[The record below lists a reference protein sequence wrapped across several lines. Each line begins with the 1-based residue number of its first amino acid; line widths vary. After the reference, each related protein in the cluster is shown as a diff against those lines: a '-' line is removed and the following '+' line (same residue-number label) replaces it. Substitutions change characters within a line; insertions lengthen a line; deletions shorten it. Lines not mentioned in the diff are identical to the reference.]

1 MPRNTKKALADSLKD
16 LLRTRPLS
24 KVTIA
29 DITEGCG
36 INRMTFYYHFRD
48 IYDLV
53 EWICREECSAALGGP
68 LDRETWQEGFCR
80 LCRYVLENRSFF
92 VNVCNSIGREQA
104 ENYLYRVTYSIL
116 RSAVDELAGDMPIGE
131 EEKKFIA
138 DFYKFAFVGVE
149 LEWLRSGLRE
159 SPEELAG
166 KLNRLLNGQFDLALK
181 NLSRE

>member
-1 MPRNTKKALADSLKD
+1 MPRNTKKALADSLKA

-80 LCRYVLENRSFF
+80 LCRHVLEERSFF
-92 VNVCNSIGREQA
+92 TAVYHSVSREEL
-104 ENYLYRVTYSIL
+104 ENYLYRATYSIL
-116 RSAVDELAGDMPIGE
+116 RSAVDELAGDLPIGE

-149 LEWLRSGLRE
+149 LDWLRSGLRE

-181 NLSRE
+181 NLSRD

>member
-80 LCRYVLENRSFF
+80 LCRHVLEERSFF
-92 VNVCNSIGREQA
+92 TAVYHSIGREQA

-138 DFYKFAFVGVE
+138 DFYKFAFVGVDSNGSAPGCASRR
-149 LEWLRSGLRE
+149 RS
-159 SPEELAG
+159 SPGRLS
-166 KLNRLLNGQFDLALK
+166 RLLNGHLELALR

>member
-1 MPRNTKKALADSLKD
+1 MPRNTKKALADSLKA

-68 LDRETWQEGFCR
+68 LDRETWQDGFCD

-92 VNVCNSIGREQA
+92 VNVCNSVSREEL
-104 ENYLYRVTYSIL
+104 ENYLYRATYSIL
-116 RSAVDELAGDMPIGE
+116 RRALDEFAGDSPVGE

-149 LEWLRSGLRE
+149 LDWLRSGLRE

-181 NLSRE
+181 NLSRD

>member
-68 LDRETWQEGFCR
+68 LDRETWQEGFCD

-116 RSAVDELAGDMPIGE
+116 RSAVDELAGDMLIGE

-149 LEWLRSGLRE
+149 LDWLRSGLRE

>member
-1 MPRNTKKALADSLKD
+1 MPRNTKKALADSLKA

-149 LEWLRSGLRE
+149 LDWLRSGLRE

-181 NLSRE
+181 NLSRD

>member
-24 KVTIA
+24 KITVA
-29 DITEGCG
+29 DITDGCG

-48 IYDLV
+48 VYDLI
-53 EWICREECSAALGGP
+53 EWIFVQEGSMAFKGRTGH
-68 LDRETWQEGFCR
+68 ETWQDGFCD

-131 EEKKFIA
+131 EEKSSLQTSTNSPLSGSSSTGSA
-138 DFYKFAFVGVE
+138 PACANRR
-149 LEWLRSGLRE
+149 RSLPV
-159 SPEELAG
+159 SSTAC
-166 KLNRLLNGQFDLALK
+166 
-181 NLSRE
+181 

>member
-1 MPRNTKKALADSLKD
+1 MPRNTKKALADSLKA

-68 LDRETWQEGFCR
+68 LDRETWQEGFCD

-116 RSAVDELAGDMPIGE
+116 RSAVDELAGDMLIGE

-149 LEWLRSGLRE
+149 LDWLRSGLRE

>member
-1 MPRNTKKALADSLKD
+1 MPRNTKKALADSLKA

-24 KVTIA
+24 KVTLA

-48 IYDLV
+48 ISDLV

-68 LDRETWQEGFCR
+68 LDRETWQEGFCD

-116 RSAVDELAGDMPIGE
+116 RSAVDELAGDMLIGE

-149 LEWLRSGLRE
+149 LDWLRSGLRE

>member
-80 LCRYVLENRSFF
+80 LCRHVLEERSFF
-92 VNVCNSIGREQA
+92 TAVYHSVSREEL
-104 ENYLYRVTYSIL
+104 ENYLYRATYSIL
-116 RSAVDELAGDMPIGE
+116 RRALDEFAGDSPVGE
-131 EEKKFIA
+131 EEKSSLQTSTNSPLSGSSSTGSA
-138 DFYKFAFVGVE
+138 PACASRR
-149 LEWLRSGLRE
+149 RS
-159 SPEELAG
+159 SPAG
-166 KLNRLLNGQFDLALK
+166 SAAC
-181 NLSRE
+181 

>member
-80 LCRYVLENRSFF
+80 LCRHVLEERSFF
-92 VNVCNSIGREQA
+92 TAVYPSVSREEL
-104 ENYLYRVTYSIL
+104 ENNLYIL
-116 RSAVDELAGDMPIGE
+116 RRALDEFAGDSTVGE
-131 EEKKFIA
+131 EEKRFIA
-138 DFYKFAFVGVE
+138 DFYKFALVGLE
-149 LEWLRSGLRE
+149 LEWFRSGMRE
-159 SPEELAG
+159 PPEELAG
-166 KLNRLLNGQFDLALK
+166 RLSRLLNGQFDLALK
-181 NLSRE
+181 NLSRD

>member
-1 MPRNTKKALADSLKD
+1 MPQNTKKALADSLKA

-149 LEWLRSGLRE
+149 LDWLRSGLRE

-181 NLSRE
+181 NLSRD

>member
-80 LCRYVLENRSFF
+80 LCRHVLEERSFF
-92 VNVCNSIGREQA
+92 TAVYHSVSREEL
-104 ENYLYRVTYSIL
+104 ENYLYRATYSIL
-116 RSAVDELAGDMPIGE
+116 RRALDEFAGDSPVGE
-131 EEKKFIA
+131 EEKRFIA
-138 DFYKFAFVGVE
+138 DFYKFALVGLE
-149 LEWLRSGLRE
+149 LEWLRSGMRE
-159 SPEELAG
+159 PPEELAG
-166 KLNRLLNGQFDLALK
+166 RLSRLLNGHLELALR

>member
-1 MPRNTKKALADSLKD
+1 MPRNTKKALADSLKA

-68 LDRETWQEGFCR
+68 LDRETWQDGFCD

-116 RSAVDELAGDMPIGE
+116 RSAVDELAGDMLIGE

-149 LEWLRSGLRE
+149 LDWLRSGMRE
-159 SPEELAG
+159 PPEELAG
-166 KLNRLLNGQFDLALK
+166 RLSRLLNGQFDLALK